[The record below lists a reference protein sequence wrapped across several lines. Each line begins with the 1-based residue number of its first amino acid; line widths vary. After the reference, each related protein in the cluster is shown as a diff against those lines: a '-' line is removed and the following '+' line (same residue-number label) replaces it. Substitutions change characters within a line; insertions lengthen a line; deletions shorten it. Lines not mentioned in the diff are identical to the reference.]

1 MQRRA
6 FIRLVGGGI
15 VTAATAPTLTACS
28 SSLPPDAIAAWQP
41 LPPPAAGSD
50 PRHWMLAHAL
60 LAPHSHNLQSW
71 LVDLRTPG
79 EMRLYCDRTRLLPE
93 TDPHARQIMMSQGT
107 FLELLDLAAR
117 QLGLRADITL
127 FPQGVF
133 DPGQRPDNGQTAHVR
148 FVADPTMQPDPLFGQ
163 VLRRH
168 TNRNPY
174 ETRVPEA
181 VALQAIAQAAAVA
194 LPTLKTGFT
203 VGPDPS
209 MATQRAIAQEAW
221 RIELVTPRTIL
232 ESYQWLRVGPAE
244 IAQHRDGISVNAPL
258 PRALAALGLF
268 SRNQAPGPEDTAT
281 TSQIK
286 DFAAKINA
294 TPAFFWMVSTDNTRT
309 TQVQA
314 GRAYVRAQLAATAHG
329 LSMHPLQQAL
339 QEYPEQAQP
348 YTDIHRLLGAT
359 QPGHTVQMWARL
371 GYGPRVEPAPRRGLQ
386 AHLLRA

>member
-15 VTAATAPTLTACS
+15 VTAATTPTLTACS
-28 SSLPPDAIAAWQP
+28 STLAPEATAAWQP
-41 LPPPAAGSD
+41 MPPPAAGSD
-50 PRHWMLAHAL
+50 PRHWILAHAL

-71 LVDLRTPG
+71 LVDLRAPG
-79 EMRLYCDRTRLLPE
+79 ELRLYCDRTRLLPE

-117 QLGLRADITL
+117 QLGLRADISL
-127 FPQGVF
+127 FPEGEF
-133 DPGQRPDNGQTAHVR
+133 DPGQRTDNGQTAHVR
-148 FVADPTMQPDPLFGQ
+148 LVTDASVQRDPLFAQ

-174 ETRVPEA
+174 EARVPDPA
-181 VALQAIAQAAAVA
+181 ALQAMVQAAALA

-203 VGPDPS
+203 RDPEAS

-258 PRALAALGLF
+258 PRTLAALGLF
-268 SRNQAPGPEDTAT
+268 DRSQAPGPGDTAT
-281 TSQIK
+281 TSQLK
-286 DFAAKINA
+286 DFATKIAA
-294 TPAFFWMVSTDNTRT
+294 TPAFFWMVSADNTRT
-309 TQVQA
+309 TQVRA

-348 YTDIHRLLGAT
+348 YADIHRLLGAT
-359 QPGHTVQMWARL
+359 ETGQTVQMWARL
-371 GYGPRVEPAPRRGLQ
+371 GYGPQIEPAPRRGLQ